1 MNGSLNWNFNCEV
14 VVQYYHLYVNSSG
27 DFMIQH
33 VDKNNFG
40 FENMNYNMINFHLD
54 IQ

>member
-1 MNGSLNWNFNCEV
+1 MVLQTGISTMKLFV
-14 VVQYYHLYVNSSG
+14 LQYYHLYVNSSG
-27 DFMIQH
+27 DFMIQY

-40 FENMNYNMINFHLD
+40 FENMNYNMINFHPD